1 MKNLPLY
8 QRIFEHYYEKI
19 MNGQLKEGYKL
30 HTDKE
35 IMEIFYV
42 SRITANAAVQ
52 MLVERGLVERF
63 PGKGTFV
70 TKNPKHK
77 IIETETKVIGVILC
91 DLDASFGLDLFKG
104 IEKEA
109 EERNIH
115 LLFRRSFENVDLEN
129 KAINS
134 MVDLGVS
141 GIIIQMTHGETYSE
155 EILKLHLNGLPF
167 VLIDRHMD
175 KTRVPFVT
183 TDNKGS
189 TARMTSFLMENDY
202 KNIAFISASTDQT
215 STLNFRYEGFKSV
228 YKSSKNYALLNLKT
242 PEIRERNK
250 ELIQADRDLIK
261 EHLLKF
267 PEIDCVFAA
276 EFFVA
281 MLVKDVVEEMGKN
294 IPNDIGIVC
303 FDSDNSEA
311 ETPFFT
317 HIRQNQTEMGRLAVK
332 KIESIFTEDNKY
344 SYSSLLMGEIVIGS
358 SVKLKEKEKNEKI

>member
-19 MNGQLKEGYKL
+19 ITGQLKEGDKI

-63 PGKGTFV
+63 PGKGSYV
-70 TKNPKHK
+70 TKYLKNKKNEP
-77 IIETETKVIGVILC
+77 ETKVIGVIFC
-91 DLDASFGLDLFKG
+91 DLDASFGLDVFKG

-115 LLFRRSFENVDLEN
+115 LLFRRSFENVELEN
-129 KAINS
+129 KAIQS
-134 MVDLGVS
+134 MVELGVS

-183 TDNKGS
+183 TNNKGS
-189 TARMTSFLMENDY
+189 AAKMALFLMENDY
-202 KNIAFISASTDQT
+202 KNIAFISASTEQT
-215 STLNFRYEGFKSV
+215 STLNCRYEGFKSV
-228 YKSSKNYALLNLKT
+228 YKSSKNYSLLNLVT
-242 PEIRERNK
+242 PEIRERDK
-250 ELIQADRDLIK
+250 EMIESDRKLIK
-261 EHLLKF
+261 EHLIKY
-267 PEIDCVFAA
+267 PEIDCIFAA

-281 MLVKDVVEEMGKN
+281 RLVKDVVEEMGMK
-294 IPNDIGIVC
+294 IPKDIGIVC
-303 FDSDNSEA
+303 FDSDNSEI
-311 ETPFFT
+311 EKPFFT
-317 HIRQNQTEMGRLAVK
+317 HIRQNQTEMGRLAVE
-332 KIESIFTEDNKY
+332 KIDLILTGEETP
-344 SYSSLLMGEIVIGS
+344 SYSSLLMGDIVLGS
-358 SVKLKEKEKNEKI
+358 SIKLKENK